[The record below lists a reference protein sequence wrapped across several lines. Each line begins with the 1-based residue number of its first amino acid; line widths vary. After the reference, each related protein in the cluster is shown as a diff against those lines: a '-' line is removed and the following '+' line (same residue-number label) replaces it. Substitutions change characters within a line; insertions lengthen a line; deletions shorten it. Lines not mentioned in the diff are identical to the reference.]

1 MILIL
6 NGLRLP
12 SFRSFD
18 FCEYLTFA
26 FLCCSYFPCE
36 GGVSRPQ
43 TMQSTKAS
51 WKAVSSLLRNCRGTK
66 TQGKGI
72 LDIFLSKKIVL
83 DLAPSIPT
91 KYSSKWIF
99 IYYRY
104 WIALERTTK
113 QNAIP
118 HGAPDSTN
126 GGAHSSA
133 HTSITSYLFSL
144 SLWPP
149 GSLAHWFIGS
159 VIPWLVAGLAPWF
172 RGSLVIDIIDR
183 LPYYR

>member
-1 MILIL
+1 LLTIIIL

-43 TMQSTKAS
+43 TMQSTTAS
-51 WKAVSSLLRNCRGTK
+51 WKAVSSLLRNCRGEK

-126 GGAHSSA
+126 GGPHPSA
-133 HTSITSYLFSL
+133 HTSYLFLLSL
-144 SLWPP
+144 SL
-149 GSLAHWFIGS
+149 SLASWF
-159 VIPWLVAGLAPWF
+159 L
-172 RGSLVIDIIDR
+172 GSLVPWFSDSMVGCWIGS
-183 LPYYR
+183 LVPWVTGN